1 MSMLRAQLR
10 LRRSGFELDVNFDVP
25 ARGVTALFGPSGSGK
40 TTVLRCIAGLEHA
53 AQGTLDVDGECW
65 QDEARRVFLPAHQR
79 RVGYMF
85 QEARLFPHL
94 TVRGNLGY
102 GLRRTPPDARRIAFE
117 QAVEWAGIGPLLGR
131 RTPGLSGGERSRVA
145 LARTLL
151 TSPRLLLLD
160 EPLAALDHAAR
171 AEILPYLERLNRELA
186 TPMLYV
192 SHTIDE
198 VARLADFMVC
208 LERGRVSAVGPVPE
222 LLTRLDLPLAHG
234 DEAAAILDAVVVGL
248 DTEFHLAELGFAGG
262 RMRVADAGLLPGM
275 PLRVRILARDV
286 SLSLSAPQQTSI
298 LNILPA
304 RVVEI
309 QADRPAQALIQ
320 LDVGGALLLARI
332 TRKSVA
338 LLGLEP
344 GHQVYAQVK
353 SVALLR

>member
-1 MSMLRAQLR
+1 VSGLHAQFQLQ
-10 LRRSGFELDVNFDVP
+10 RSDFELAATFDAP

-40 TTVLRCIAGLEHA
+40 TTLLRCIAGLERA
-53 AQGTLDVDGECW
+53 AQGRLDVDGECW
-65 QDEARRVFLPAHQR
+65 QDEARRVFLPAHRR

-85 QEARLFPHL
+85 QDARLFPHL
-94 TVRGNLGY
+94 SVRANLEY
-102 GLRRTPPDARRIAFE
+102 GLKRTPPQMRRISFE
-117 QAVEWAGIGPLLGR
+117 QAVEWAGIGSLLGR

-145 LARTLL
+145 RARTLL

-160 EPLAALDHAAR
+160 EPLAALDLAAR
-171 AEILPYLERLNRELA
+171 AEILPYLERLNRELSV
-186 TPMLYV
+186 PMLYV

-208 LERGRVSAVGPVPE
+208 IERGKAIASGPVQT

-234 DEAAAILDAVVVGL
+234 DEAAAVLDAVVTRI
-248 DTEFHLAELGFAGG
+248 DTEFHLAELNFAGG
-262 RMRVADAGLLPGM
+262 RISVADAGLATGM

-286 SLSLSAPQQTSI
+286 SLSLNAPQHSSI

-309 QADRPAQALIQ
+309 QADRPAQALIR
-320 LDVGGALLLARI
+320 LDAGGAVLLARI

-338 LLGLEP
+338 LLGLQP
-344 GHQVYAQVK
+344 GHEVYAQVK